1 MTKITC
7 VSIFKLVLSSDQ
19 NAREARLTTDSF
31 SLHYPVG
38 FACILIFFSSVAFP
52 KDNATFPISPYHQKE
67 GCERVSK
74 ITSQASLEPH

>member
-31 SLHYPVG
+31 SLHYPAG
-38 FACILIFFSSVAFP
+38 FACSLIFFFFSSLSKGQCHFP
-52 KDNATFPISPYHQKE
+52 YITIPPKKKDVRGFQK
-67 GCERVSK
+67 
-74 ITSQASLEPH
+74 